1 MPLPPI
7 THPTAAHE
15 LARELRGLATLLT
28 RHPDPQ
34 VAGAAAPSVA
44 IAADVIERLANELLW
59 VGTNGDEFGELL
71 VAAHAWAQCELDA
84 YGPGPDGGNARRHA
98 ETARALILG
107 LKLLAH
113 LERLTRAVVARS

>member
-1 MPLPPI
+1 M
-7 THPTAAHE
+7 THTSAAHE
-15 LARELRGLATLLT
+15 LARELRSLSAVLAG
-28 RHPDPQ
+28 HPDRA
-34 VAGAAAPSVA
+34 VSGAAAPSVA
-44 IAADVIERLANELLW
+44 IAADVIERLANEMLW
-59 VGTNGDEFGELL
+59 VATNGDEFGELL

-113 LERLTRAVVARS
+113 LERLTRSVARS